1 MNHRA
6 GWMCNQHRSKRL
18 SFSLSLSNP
27 WVESSA
33 LHNNNQT
40 QQQQQQQQQQQ
51 PRRRGWLAYPLP
63 ATPAIIAPNKTK
75 EKHNFRCIKK
85 KQYDIYIY
93 IYIYYLL
100 VPARLKRLWEKTVG
114 HWRPPNRF
122 LFFDQ
127 RRFFFCKEETIPR
140 TKLGNNSVT

>member
-93 IYIYYLL
+93 IYIYILFISTR
-100 VPARLKRLWEKTVG
+100 PAQKVVG
-114 HWRPPNRF
+114 KDRRP
-122 LFFDQ
+122 LEATESISFF
-127 RRFFFCKEETIPR
+127 RSTSFFFLQGGNDTAYETR
-140 TKLGNNSVT
+140 